1 MIGLIGIIL
10 AGIAIII
17 GTLNNDNMSIIEK
30 NVGED
35 AIEEI
40 LISFEFLA
48 FISAIEVVIFFILYL
63 ILYSQE
69 YLWNKTIFYFVLHLL
84 SAGHPY

>member
-30 NVGED
+30 N
-35 AIEEI
+35 
-40 LISFEFLA
+40 
-48 FISAIEVVIFFILYL
+48 
-63 ILYSQE
+63 
-69 YLWNKTIFYFVLHLL
+69 
-84 SAGHPY
+84 